1 MIRDFFIPS
10 PQNIIINILEQG
22 PLTYGR
28 RYVSVVRRIV
38 GAVCLRRQYDQND
51 RHRLNSLHLVEGV
64 NYPLDFVCASSGSLR
79 SYFGAASLLRCLQI
93 ANTKTVI
100 FAHEWA
106 ISVAVNIDTSFY
118 GNITVRIHTILYCSM
133 FVNRKLD
140 FFTNQTYNLD
150 MKNVLPKVIFIV
162 GPTASGKTATS
173 IFLAKKF
180 NGEIVNADSRQVYK
194 EMDIATAKP
203 IRDFDKQLMGEFI
216 SDGVV
221 HHLMDFVKPNER
233 FTLSDYKEKA
243 NIAIADILSRG
254 KLPIVVGGTGL
265 YIWSLVDNLDIPKVE
280 PNSKLRKGFD
290 SKTLDELIK
299 LLSNIDPET
308 VKKIDLKNRRRV
320 LRALEVA
327 ISSGESFVAQTTKSN
342 PLYNSLQIGLKCN
355 REKLYKIINNRI
367 DQQMLSG
374 LLEETNKLSK
384 KYPWDLPS
392 MSSIGYKQIGN
403 FLRNEATIE
412 EAVELF
418 KRDTRRYAK
427 RQETWFKR
435 DKRIVWISPEDVVE
449 AQKMVTK
456 FLDK

>member
-1 MIRDFFIPS
+1 
-10 PQNIIINILEQG
+10 
-22 PLTYGR
+22 
-28 RYVSVVRRIV
+28 
-38 GAVCLRRQYDQND
+38 
-51 RHRLNSLHLVEGV
+51 
-64 NYPLDFVCASSGSLR
+64 
-79 SYFGAASLLRCLQI
+79 
-93 ANTKTVI
+93 
-100 FAHEWA
+100 
-106 ISVAVNIDTSFY
+106 
-118 GNITVRIHTILYCSM
+118 M